1 MANYIVLDTET
12 ANLINYRDGQAHPET
27 ALVYDIGYL
36 IANSSGETLNERSFI
51 VSEVFAMR
59 DRMDSAYYAEKLPQY
74 REGGGLIDSSIWQID
89 SFLNIFQQFKQDCK
103 DFNVKNIYAYNI
115 KFDKTALNHTL
126 RHLSNGYQK
135 YFFPYVVK
143 IKDIWDMAQVI
154 TCTKKYL
161 LFCGKN
167 DYVTAKGNPQTS
179 AEVVYRYL
187 SGKTEFKERHT
198 ALEDCYI
205 ENFILKKVK
214 SRKKK
219 TPKTIGQGW
228 RVPAKKYKEL

>member
-1 MANYIVLDTET
+1 MANYLVIDTET
-12 ANLINYRDGQAHPET
+12 TNLIKHRDGQAHPET
-27 ALVYDIGYL
+27 ALVYDIGYMVVNTQGDA
-36 IANSSGETLNERSFI
+36 IAERSYI
-51 VSEVFAMR
+51 VSEVFTMR
-59 DRMDSAYYAEKLPQY
+59 DRMSSAYYAEKLPQY
-74 REGGGLIDSSIWQID
+74 RIGGGLDLSNLWQVD
-89 SFLNIFQQFKQDCK
+89 SFLNIFNQLRQDIK
-103 DFNVKNIYAYNI
+103 DFNVKEIYAYNI
-115 KFDKTALNHTL
+115 NFDKTALNHTL
-126 RHLSNGYQK
+126 RYLSNGYQK
-135 YFFPYVVK
+135 YFFPYGVK

-187 SGKTEFKERHT
+187 SGKTDFEERHT
-198 ALEDCYI
+198 ALQDCYI

-228 RVPAKKYKEL
+228 RVPAQKYKEL